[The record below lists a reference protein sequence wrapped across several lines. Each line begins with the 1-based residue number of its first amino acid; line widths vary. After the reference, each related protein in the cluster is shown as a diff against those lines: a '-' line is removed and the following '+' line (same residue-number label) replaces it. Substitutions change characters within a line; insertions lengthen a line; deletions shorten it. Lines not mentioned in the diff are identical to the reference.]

1 MSIRISKTGAD
12 MSPKKFYRENTCP
25 YIVQGD
31 INIFV
36 MDEQKKRAQ
45 EIWETNIDGETYI
58 YDPNE
63 IADKLEQID
72 TRGTVL

>member
-1 MSIRISKTGAD
+1 

-45 EIWETNIDGETYI
+45 EIWETNIDKEIYI
-58 YDPNE
+58 YDPDE
-63 IADKLEQID
+63 ISDKLALID
-72 TRGTVL
+72 GNSLII

>member
-1 MSIRISKTGAD
+1 

-25 YIVQGD
+25 YIAQGD

-45 EIWETNIDGETYI
+45 EIWSENIDGEAYI

-63 IADKLEQID
+63 ISDKLALIES
-72 TRGTVL
+72 GTVL

>member
-1 MSIRISKTGAD
+1 

-25 YIVQGD
+25 YIVRGD

-45 EIWETNIDGETYI
+45 EIWETNIDKEAYI
-58 YDPNE
+58 YDPYE
-63 IADKLEQID
+63 IADKLTQID